1 MLRFHLQ
8 FLSLIKNFTL
18 HFNMKRYLRIAL
30 LFFLLAVISPNAIQ
44 ARNITEEK
52 EGYIFGYATCLGD
65 SVVYLSEI
73 QPIQGVIINRK
84 TGLAEMQS
92 QYSHEF
98 EQALKHKYNKHFT
111 CAVYVSNNKHAL
123 EKKFIAITRNLSK
136 NKSVKVGHVGQSE
149 FQFKPTTN
157 TKQQ

>member
-73 QPIQGVIINRK
+73 QPIQGVMINRK

-98 EQALKHKYNKHFT
+98 EH
-111 CAVYVSNNKHAL
+111 
-123 EKKFIAITRNLSK
+123 
-136 NKSVKVGHVGQSE
+136 
-149 FQFKPTTN
+149 
-157 TKQQ
+157 QQKRRSDCGPR

>member
-52 EGYIFGYATCLGD
+52 EGYMFGRQRCLPLRDSTNPGSNYQQEDGISRNAKPIF
-65 SVVYLSEI
+65 S
-73 QPIQGVIINRK
+73 
-84 TGLAEMQS
+84 
-92 QYSHEF
+92 
-98 EQALKHKYNKHFT
+98 
-111 CAVYVSNNKHAL
+111 
-123 EKKFIAITRNLSK
+123 
-136 NKSVKVGHVGQSE
+136 
-149 FQFKPTTN
+149 
-157 TKQQ
+157 

>member
-52 EGYIFGYATCLGD
+52 EGYIF
-65 SVVYLSEI
+65 
-73 QPIQGVIINRK
+73 
-84 TGLAEMQS
+84 
-92 QYSHEF
+92 
-98 EQALKHKYNKHFT
+98 
-111 CAVYVSNNKHAL
+111 
-123 EKKFIAITRNLSK
+123 
-136 NKSVKVGHVGQSE
+136 
-149 FQFKPTTN
+149 
-157 TKQQ
+157 